1 MTSYTNTYFKTIPLL
16 STIFRSVSH
25 ILFPHLCNGCG
36 SDLINE
42 DHLLCLRCAEQLYE
56 TGFAEAEHNPVEKI
70 MWGRLKCDSAM
81 SQYYFSKGSLFQHL
95 VHQVKYKSNKELG
108 IYLGK
113 MMGHSLVRSPRFL
126 SIDALVPLPLFP
138 DKEKKRG
145 YNQAAIICEGIS
157 AIMKVP
163 VLYNVVH
170 RIRYT
175 DTQTHKTR
183 MERWQNVEGVFVA
196 GLSAIAEGRHVLL
209 VDDIITTGATVEA
222 CGNAMLEDIPE
233 LKLSF
238 ATLGYANA

>member
-1 MTSYTNTYFKTIPLL
+1 MSFINTFFKTKPLL
-16 STIFRSVSH
+16 TSIFRSISH

-36 SDLINE
+36 SDLINGE
-42 DHLLCLRCAEQLYE
+42 HLLCIRCAEQLYE
-56 TGFAEAEHNPVEKI
+56 TGFAVAEHNPVEKI
-70 MWGRLKCDSAM
+70 MWGRLKCESAM
-81 SQYYFSKGSLFQHL
+81 SQFYFSKGSLFQHL
-95 VHQVKYKSNKELG
+95 VHQVKYKSNRELG

-113 MMGHSLVRSPRFL
+113 MMGYALINSPRFL
-126 SIDALVPLPLFP
+126 TVDALVPLPLFP
-138 DKEKKRG
+138 DKEKRRG

-157 AIMKVP
+157 GIMKLP
-163 VLYNVVH
+163 VLYNVVD

-196 GLSAIAEGRHVLL
+196 RHNAVTAGRHVLL
-209 VDDIITTGATVEA
+209 VDDIITTGATIEA
-222 CGNAMLEDIPE
+222 CGNAMLEDIPD